1 MMPLFI
7 TIVRMGIG
15 ARTAVSKSIPIIPNA
30 ASPMMLTAS
39 QSGLASAAPRVR
51 PKPVPS
57 WVDLPQPR

>member
-1 MMPLFI
+1 M

-15 ARTAVSKSIPIIPNA
+15 ARTAVSKSMPIIPNA

-39 QSGLASAAPRVR
+39 QSGFATPAPSAS